1 VKRSQFVVGLI
12 LLFVIVTSFLGAI
25 ASFAWA
31 WADSLDVSPVIVVGA
46 ALAIVVGAFT
56 AWGVAD
62 SRRLNRRVQQ
72 ADEDPGERLRQRIH
86 KVNQAFGDAAA
97 LMDELRRDLEA
108 QQAAR
113 ESLLEDAERQQ
124 QLLNLNREEAEDIR
138 RILVGETKATI
149 LAERRREWMFFGLG
163 FIASAAASIPIG
175 IWVNHI
181 S

>member
-1 VKRSQFVVGLI
+1 MVGLI
-12 LLFVIVTSFLGAI
+12 LIFIIVAGFLGTV

-31 WADSLDVSPVIVVGA
+31 WADSLDVPPAIVIGA
-46 ALAIVVGAFT
+46 ALAIVIGAFI
-56 AWGVAD
+56 AWAVAD

-72 ADEDPGERLRQRIH
+72 ADEDPGERLRERIH
-86 KVNQAFGDAAA
+86 NVNQAFGDAAA

-113 ESLLEDAERQQ
+113 ESLLEEAERQQ
-124 QLLNLNREEAEDIR
+124 RLLNLNKDEAENIR

-163 FIASAAASIPIG
+163 FVASAVASIPIG